1 MREEIHSHCPRFGH
15 PGRRRR
21 RSPSLLVG
29 LALALVTVGGP
40 SAALADSATG
50 RQNVLLL
57 YGESRVLPAV
67 LELDEA
73 IRTRF
78 AQAGVEARFFS

>member
-1 MREEIHSHCPRFGH
+1 M
-15 PGRRRR
+15 
-21 RSPSLLVG
+21 
-29 LALALVTVGGP
+29 AVGGP

-78 AQAGVEARFFS
+78 AQAGVEARFFSEYLDLSWASDPQYLAMSTPSFAPSIASTT